1 MCVPRRVYN
10 ALLSVMTM
18 RLILA
23 TAAALCLGGCIT
35 VYGPV
40 KTGGQQQQDSQSG
53 QQPGMSEQISTSFI
67 GNRKPD
73 ELLNAVALYFRE
85 KAITASVNDQTTGII
100 AGTGD
105 DPELSS
111 LYLDCSLLPQTQNIQ
126 EHYRIVAQVWSAG
139 EGSNVLVMVTGT
151 AGVDTADG
159 NDKVKPVECKSTG
172 IFEKD
177 LLERLRK

>member
-1 MCVPRRVYN
+1 MV
-10 ALLSVMTM
+10 
-18 RLILA
+18 RLKRE
-23 TAAALCLGGCIT
+23 G
-35 VYGPV
+35 
-40 KTGGQQQQDSQSG
+40 SQTG

-73 ELLNAVALYFRE
+73 ELLNAVELYFRE
-85 KAITASVNDQTTGII
+85 KAITASVNDHTTGII
-100 AGTGD
+100 AGIGD

-139 EGSNVLVMVTGT
+139 EGSNVSVMVTG
-151 AGVDTADG
+151 TADG
-159 NDKVKPVECKSTG
+159 NDKVKPVESKSTG

>member
-1 MCVPRRVYN
+1 MCVPRRLYN

-18 RLILA
+18 RRILA
-23 TAAALCLGGCIT
+23 TAVALCLGGCIT

-40 KTGGQQQQDSQSG
+40 KTGGQQQQDSQL
-53 QQPGMSEQISTSFI
+53 PGMSEQMSTSFI
-67 GNRKPD
+67 VNRKPD

-139 EGSNVLVMVTGT
+139 EGSNVSVMVTGT
-151 AGVDTADG
+151 AGLDTADG

-177 LLERLRK
+177 LQERLRK

>member
-1 MCVPRRVYN
+1 MTVRR
-10 ALLSVMTM
+10 
-18 RLILA
+18 ILA

-40 KTGGQQQQDSQSG
+40 KTGGQQQQGSQAG

-139 EGSNVLVMVTGT
+139 EGSNVSVMVTGT
-151 AGVDTADG
+151 AGLDTADG

>member
-1 MCVPRRVYN
+1 
-10 ALLSVMTM
+10 MTM
-18 RLILA
+18 RRILA
-23 TAAALCLGGCIT
+23 ITAALSLGGCIT

-73 ELLNAVALYFRE
+73 ELLNAVELYFRE
-85 KAITASVNDQTTGII
+85 KAITASVNDPTTGII
-100 AGTGD
+100 AGIGE

-126 EHYRIVAQVWSAG
+126 EHYRIVAQVWSVG
-139 EGSNVLVMVTGT
+139 EGSNVSIMVMGT

>member
-1 MCVPRRVYN
+1 MCVPRRLYN

-18 RLILA
+18 RRIL
-23 TAAALCLGGCIT
+23 
-35 VYGPV
+35 
-40 KTGGQQQQDSQSG
+40 G

-139 EGSNVLVMVTGT
+139 EGSNVSVMVTGT
-151 AGVDTADG
+151 AGGVSKYRD
-159 NDKVKPVECKSTG
+159 
-172 IFEKD
+172 I
-177 LLERLRK
+177 

>member
-1 MCVPRRVYN
+1 MRR
-10 ALLSVMTM
+10 
-18 RLILA
+18 ILA

-40 KTGGQQQQDSQSG
+40 KTGGQQQQGSQTG

-111 LYLDCSLLPQTQNIQ
+111 LYL
-126 EHYRIVAQVWSAG
+126 
-139 EGSNVLVMVTGT
+139 
-151 AGVDTADG
+151 
-159 NDKVKPVECKSTG
+159 
-172 IFEKD
+172 
-177 LLERLRK
+177 